1 MVGITNLVTYGVSIN
16 LLCQM
21 YIFPATCMH
30 DSCCM
35 AGCLYG
41 LLQGLVVHPVQASDA
56 QKDVYHGSNSIS
68 QAAEVSKEEELVY
81 P

>member
-1 MVGITNLVTYGVSIN
+1 MVGFTSLVTYGVSIN
-16 LLCQM
+16 LLCHT
-21 YIFPATCMH
+21 YILPATYMH
-30 DSCCM
+30 NSCCM
-35 AGCLYG
+35 AGLLYG

-68 QAAEVSKEEELVY
+68 QAAEVSKEEKLVY